1 MSIELAVI
9 GGTGVYALGELAD
22 VESHQPVTPYGAPS
36 GPIRVGTFAGKRV
49 AFLARHG
56 EGHSLPPHKINYRAN
71 LAALKA
77 IGATRV
83 LAMNT
88 VGGIT
93 ANCGP
98 RVLACPDQLIDYT
111 WGRISTLCEEPG
123 TEVLHVD
130 FGDPYTPSLRAEVI
144 AAAKRAGVAVVDG
157 GCYGATQGPR
167 LETRSEIA
175 RMRRDGCDLVGMTG
189 MPEAGLAR
197 ELGLDYACLAIVANW
212 AAGAG
217 PDVDEVITLQDVLDN
232 VAAAMDGVPRLLR
245 AMLAGDGSAPVFEDD
260 EVEAVVAEVAAEG
273 VAVGGEEGPS
283 S

>member
-1 MSIELAVI
+1 MSIDLAVI
-9 GGTGVYALGELAD
+9 GGTGVYKLGELAD
-22 VESHQPVTPYGAPS
+22 VETHQPVTPYGAPS
-36 GPIRVGTFAGKRV
+36 GPIRIGTCAGKRV

-56 EGHSLPPHKINYRAN
+56 EGHSLPPHRINYRAN

-77 IGATRV
+77 VGATRV

-88 VGGIT
+88 VGGIGERF
-93 ANCGP
+93 GP

-111 WGRISTLCEEPG
+111 WGRISTICEEPG
-123 TEVLHVD
+123 SEVLHVD
-130 FGDPYTPSLRAEVI
+130 FGDPYTPSLRADI
-144 AAAKRAGVAVVDG
+144 LSAAQRADVALVDA

-167 LETRSEIA
+167 LETKAEIA
-175 RMRRDGCDLVGMTG
+175 RLRRDGCDLVGMTG

-232 VAAAMDGVPRLLR
+232 VAAAMDGVPPILR
-245 AMLAGDGSAPVFEDD
+245 AMLAG
-260 EVEAVVAEVAAEG
+260 
-273 VAVGGEEGPS
+273 
-283 S
+283 

>member
-1 MSIELAVI
+1 MTIELAVI

-22 VESHQPVTPYGAPS
+22 VEAHLPQTPYGVPS
-36 GPIRVGTFAGKRV
+36 GPIRVGTYAGRRV

-56 EGHSLPPHKINYRAN
+56 EGHSIPPHRINYRAN

-83 LAMNT
+83 LALNT
-88 VGGIT
+88 VGGIGERF
-93 ANCGP
+93 GP

-123 TEVLHVD
+123 TEVMHVD
-130 FGDPYTPSLRAEVI
+130 FGDPYTPALRREVV
-144 AAAKRAGVAVVDG
+144 AAAARAGVALVDG

-167 LETRSEIA
+167 LETKAEIA

-197 ELGLDYACLAIVANW
+197 ELGLDYACLGIVANW

-217 PDVDEVITLQDVLDN
+217 PDPDEVITLQDVLDN
-232 VAAAMDGVPRLLR
+232 VAAAMDGVPRLLQ
-245 AMLAGDGSAPVFEDD
+245 ALLAR
-260 EVEAVVAEVAAEG
+260 
-273 VAVGGEEGPS
+273 
-283 S
+283 

>member
-1 MSIELAVI
+1 MNDIELAII
-9 GGTGVYALGELAD
+9 GGTGLYKLAD
-22 VESHQPVTPYGAPS
+22 LQDVETHQPVTHYGALS
-36 GPIRVGTFAGKRV
+36 GPVRVGTLDGHRV

-56 EGHSLPPHKINYRAN
+56 EGHSLPPHKVNYRAN

-77 IGATRV
+77 LGAQRV
-83 LAMNT
+83 LALNT

-93 ANCGP
+93 ERFGP

-111 WGRISTLCEEPG
+111 WGRISTICEEEG

-130 FGDPYTPSLRAEVI
+130 FGEPYTRWLRQAVI
-144 AAAKRAGVAVVDG
+144 AAAAKAGVALVES

-167 LETRSEIA
+167 LETRAEIV

-197 ELGLDYACLAIVANW
+197 EMGLDYACLAIIANW

-217 PDVDEVITLQDVLDN
+217 PDPDEVITLQDVLDN
-232 VAAAMDGVPRLLR
+232 VAAASGGLPALLR
-245 AMLAGDGSAPVFEDD
+245 ALLAA
-260 EVEAVVAEVAAEG
+260 
-273 VAVGGEEGPS
+273 
-283 S
+283 

>member
-1 MSIELAVI
+1 MSGVQVDGATALAVI
-9 GGTGVYALGELAD
+9 GGTGLYQLAGLED
-22 VESHQPVTPYGAPS
+22 VELHQPVTRYGAPS
-36 GPIRVGTFAGKRV
+36 GPVRVGMLGGRRV

-56 EGHSLPPHKINYRAN
+56 EAHSVPPHLVNYRAN
-71 LAALKA
+71 LAALHA
-77 IGATRV
+77 LGATRV
-83 LAMNT
+83 LALNT

-93 ANCGP
+93 ERFGP

-111 WGRISTLCEEPG
+111 WGRVSTFCEEPG

-130 FGDPYTPSLRAEVI
+130 MGDPYTPALRREVL
-144 AAAKRAGVAVVDG
+144 AAASRAGVALVDG

-167 LETRSEIA
+167 LETRAEIA

-217 PDVDEVITLQDVLDN
+217 PDPDEVITLDDVLAN
-232 VAAAMDGVPRLLR
+232 VAAASSGLPALVG
-245 AMLAGDGSAPVFEDD
+245 ALAAG
-260 EVEAVVAEVAAEG
+260 
-273 VAVGGEEGPS
+273 
-283 S
+283 

>member
-1 MSIELAVI
+1 MDPIALAVI
-9 GGTGVYALGELAD
+9 GGTGVYKLAQLDD
-22 VESHQPVTPYGAPS
+22 VSSHVVETRYGTPS
-36 GPIRVGTFAGKRV
+36 GPIRVGTLLGQRV

-71 LAALKA
+71 LAALQQ

-83 LAMNT
+83 LALNT

-93 ANCGP
+93 EQFGP

-111 WGRISTLCEEPG
+111 WGRISTLSEEPG

-130 FGDPYTPSLRAEVI
+130 FGHPYTPMLRSKVL
-144 AAAKRAGVAVVDG
+144 AAAKVTGVRLQDG

-167 LETRSEIA
+167 LETNAEIA

-212 AAGAG
+212 AAGC
-217 PDVDEVITLQDVLDN
+217 
-232 VAAAMDGVPRLLR
+232 
-245 AMLAGDGSAPVFEDD
+245 GDGD
-260 EVEAVVAEVAAEG
+260 EITMAEVLANVDAASAGLPELI
-273 VAVGGEEGPS
+273 GELARG
-283 S
+283 